1 MCIRDSYTPSAVE
14 WIIII
19 GTFFLVTM
27 LMVIVARV
35 VPLIPLYDI
44 KEGEILRTEIKVG
57 RVTVPATFRED

>member
-1 MCIRDSYTPSAVE
+1 MYKRQYTPSAVE

-27 LMVIVARV
+27 LMLVIARV